1 MDLTTGYGRSLA
13 QHVLMAVASLD
24 EADSV
29 LLSPITMSAFEQFI
43 MTALLL
49 SHPHNYSDALRRLE
63 KSIAPRDVRRA
74 IDYIEAHL
82 DQAITVAD
90 LVEATG
96 VQAARS
102 SCTSRSSRA
111 SRQFATC
118 ATPA

>member
-1 MDLTTGYGRSLA
+1 
-13 QHVLMAVASLD
+13 
-24 EADSV
+24 
-29 LLSPITMSAFEQFI
+29 

-63 KSIAPRDVRRA
+63 KPIAPRDVRRA

-96 VQAARS
+96 VAGR
-102 SCTSRSSRA
+102 TLFMHFKSSRA
-111 SRQFATC
+111 SHRFATC
-118 ATPA
+118 VTPA